1 MKNLIATITLCLILV
16 VTLSVPGNQESLVY
30 SQSTGNHPIYIA
42 FLDDEIE
49 NFNF

>member
-30 SQSTGNHPIYIA
+30 SHITGNHPIYIA